1 MRKKTYAALAAAVL
15 AAGALAG
22 CSSQNTEKGKGTAA
36 SEGTEETGET
46 AVPSSEAQEGQAEGA
61 GISDADIVIAGGDAA
76 GMAAAIQA
84 VAEGTDP
91 SKILVLEKGGAE
103 HPMTLYVRFRGRE
116 PDSRALFERM
126 GIRDK

>member
-46 AVPSSEAQEGQAEGA
+46 AVPSSEAQE
-61 GISDADIVIAGGDAA
+61 
-76 GMAAAIQA
+76 
-84 VAEGTDP
+84 
-91 SKILVLEKGGAE
+91 
-103 HPMTLYVRFRGRE
+103 R
-116 PDSRALFERM
+116 
-126 GIRDK
+126 